1 MKKKIIFQKCNIN
14 YIYFFLYILAYIIS
28 LIIDHHLELREF
40 NDNDPDNIYFFI
52 NIDILEIYTFN
63 LADFFAIIPHFISKK
78 LSRSEQIID
87 NNNENKEKTELIY
100 NEAKI
105 TGAKLRPKTIFFY
118 LIIIAAFDFLKDF
131 MNILY
136 YIFFPK
142 FKNETN
148 PFNHTVI
155 FEIIIQFIFSYFI
168 LRIQFFKLQHFSL
181 YLNIII
187 FIIILGLDLVDI
199 LKFTIVKGFIYIF
212 YPFLLIFYCL
222 KSVYGKKIILYGY
235 ISIYIL
241 IIMKGAIKLV
251 FVVVFSLITL
261 MIDNKIFKIFGIYF
275 SELKY
280 IFLIIAKIIIN
291 FFIELSL
298 WITLD
303 RFSPNHTPIIIIGE
317 EICNFVE
324 DLLNKDSKFK
334 KMNGHKYIRI
344 FLYLISLIGV
354 LIHNEIIVTN
364 ICGLGSDTKYFLDIV
379 VKTDE
384 EFTKSDNPDI
394 LKRFETLEL
403 MSQQG
408 DENSTQNKCE
418 LEIIN

>member
-63 LADFFAIIPHFISKK
+63 LADFFVIIPHFIIKK

-142 FKNETN
+142 FNIETN

-199 LKFTIVKGFIYIF
+199 LKFKIVKGFIYIF
-212 YPFLLIFYCL
+212 YPFLLIVYCL

-303 RFSPNHTPIIIIGE
+303 RFSPNHTPIIII
-317 EICNFVE
+317 
-324 DLLNKDSKFK
+324 
-334 KMNGHKYIRI
+334 
-344 FLYLISLIGV
+344 
-354 LIHNEIIVTN
+354 
-364 ICGLGSDTKYFLDIV
+364 
-379 VKTDE
+379 
-384 EFTKSDNPDI
+384 
-394 LKRFETLEL
+394 
-403 MSQQG
+403 
-408 DENSTQNKCE
+408 
-418 LEIIN
+418 